1 MSHENSNDWHM
12 GYGGGI
18 YFMPGDLLTI
28 QGVIGFSKEATLP
41 YLRVGLSF

>member
-1 MSHENSNDWHM
+1 M